1 MSSDEAR
8 VDSEK
13 TKPIWLEHA
22 PHFCITVGIG
32 FLLAIS
38 GAFGT
43 LETPLIV
50 RLAYWIPIMVV
61 GSLIGWVVADN
72 ILKIERW
79 TGSAWLAWLAVTA
92 SVGLIMAPLIYGLGL
107 AIGWATWGWLNAIV
121 YLLPSLTIA
130 AVMAGIGVFLN
141 QQPQLTH
148 AMEKQPD
155 LQGQE
160 NLNLTPVVARQHPK
174 FLDRLP
180 ASLYGADL
188 IAIEAQDH
196 YLKVYSSRG
205 NEMILLRLA
214 DALDELHGIEGA
226 RVHRSWWVARNSLVS
241 ADRGNGKATL
251 TLKGDLKV
259 PVSRSYARAL
269 REDKWF

>member
-8 VDSEK
+8 VDSPK
-13 TKPIWLEHA
+13 AKPWWLDHA
-22 PHFCITVGIG
+22 PQFCVTTGIG

-43 LETPLIV
+43 METPLVV

-61 GSLIGWVVADN
+61 GSLVGWVVSDN

-79 TGSAWLAWLAVTA
+79 TGSAWLAWLAVTV

-107 AIGWATWGWLNAIV
+107 AIGWATLGWLNALA
-121 YLLPSLTIA
+121 YLAPSLVIA
-130 AVMAGIGVFLN
+130 GVMAGIGVFLN
-141 QQPQLTH
+141 QVPQLTY
-148 AMEKQPD
+148 ATPQQPGD
-155 LQGQE
+155 QSQA
-160 NLNLTPVVARQHPK
+160 NLNAIAVADARPK

-180 ASLYGADL
+180 PSLYGADL

-214 DALDELHGIEGA
+214 DALVELNGIEGA
-226 RVHRSWWVARNSLVS
+226 RVHRSWWVARESLVS
-241 ADRGNGKATL
+241 ADKGNGKATL

-269 REDKWF
+269 REDNWF